1 MQELGLD
8 SHRILNKRTAIHP
21 AMPTLPT
28 NSMALSA
35 TNFANAIKLARHVW
49 HVKCKSKTVMAY
61 VQFHLLIVRA
71 EMVIIVVDRL
81 RVQWLVLI
89 LLF

>member
-1 MQELGLD
+1 
-8 SHRILNKRTAIHP
+8 
-21 AMPTLPT
+21 MPTVPT

-35 TNFANAIKLARHVW
+35 TNFANAIKLARRFW

-71 EMVIIVVDRL
+71 EMVIIVADRL